1 MIAEYLGKQNKGMEI
16 PTADKNRQEIGKIR
30 LAPNVYAGLYSQ
42 VDQPMVK
49 LIER

>member
-1 MIAEYLGKQNKGMEI
+1 MIAGYLRNRTRGMAI

-30 LAPNVYAGLYSQ
+30 LAPNAYAGLYSR
-42 VDQPMVK
+42 VNQPMVK